1 MDEPRLDPA
10 SKGHGWVTDAPLGC
24 ARRFPRVSVTVM
36 EPIDPLLS
44 IGEAARILGCS
55 VDSLRA
61 WEAAG
66 TIAAERSVGGQRR
79 FRLSEVQ
86 RVALER
92 AS

>member
-1 MDEPRLDPA
+1 MVTVQADPCV
-10 SKGHGWVTDAPLGC
+10 S
-24 ARRFPRVSVTVM
+24 RFPRFSVAVM

-55 VDSLRA
+55 VDALRT

-66 TIAAERSVGGQRR
+66 DITAERSTGGQRR

-86 RVALER
+86 RYALER

>member
-1 MDEPRLDPA
+1 MN
-10 SKGHGWVTDAPLGC
+10 H
-24 ARRFPRVSVTVM
+24 
-36 EPIDPLLS
+36 IDPLLP

-55 VDSLRA
+55 VDSLRI

-66 TIAAERSVGGQRR
+66 TIAAERSAGGQRR

-86 RVALER
+86 RFALER